1 MLIRKIYNLPRELQ
15 LAIFEF
21 YYKKQSKQL
30 CEDLKSFVT
39 TRDLLI
45 KDYKAYWYVHMNE
58 NHLDWL
64 ANDITAYMNDC
75 QATMNGYTKNHTDK
89 WKRLFKFKNKCDDD
103 IYELTLSFGINNVT
117 QDIWTRIGIMTP
129 QERIGCIDQI
139 TKMYST

>member
-45 KDYKAYWYVHMNE
+45 KDYKAYWYMYTNE

-75 QATMNGYTKNHTDK
+75 QATMNGYTQNHTDK

-103 IYELTLSFGINNVT
+103 IYELTLSFGIKNVI

-139 TKMYST
+139 TKMYTT